1 MLFAVAIFATIFLAI
16 PTVVFAKLEP
26 EWTTLDAFY
35 YCFISLTT
43 IGLGDFI
50 PGDDPAQANRS
61 LYKVATTAYLIVG
74 LVALMLCLTVFYDI
88 PQLNLGQLFSDGG
101 RPNECEPMRLS
112 LNGGQCY
119 STGGPSGLY
128 IPQRDDEVR
137 RSVVRIRPRGDESPS
152 PDEERAP
159 KDIRVP

>member
-1 MLFAVAIFATIFLAI
+1 MAIFAVLFLAL
-16 PTVVFAKLEP
+16 PTLVFSQLEP

-50 PGDDPAQANRS
+50 PGDDPLQSNRS
-61 LYKVATTAYLIVG
+61 LYKVATTGYLIVG

-88 PQLNLGQLFSDGG
+88 PQLNLGQLFSDGD
-101 RPNECEPMRLS
+101 RAANESEPMRLS
-112 LNGGQCY
+112 LNGAQCY

-128 IPQRDDEVR
+128 IPQRDDEIR

-159 KDIRVP
+159 TDIRVP